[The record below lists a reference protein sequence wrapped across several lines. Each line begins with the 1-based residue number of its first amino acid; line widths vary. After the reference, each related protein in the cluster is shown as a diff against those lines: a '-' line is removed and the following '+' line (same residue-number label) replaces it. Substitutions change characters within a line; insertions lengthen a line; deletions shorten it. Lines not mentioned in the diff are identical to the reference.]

1 MSDFPTQSDLF
12 KVGRDEILAKNSK
25 LRRDVVERDGSD
37 ANILVSTMSA
47 IGDEIVL
54 HLIRMCSGQFLDSAR
69 GQYLRRLVFDRY
81 GLSAKSASAS
91 VGSVSFSTT
100 VATTV
105 PFSIPVGTKLQT
117 SDGRQFA
124 TSTAA
129 TFPANSTGPVIVAVQ
144 SLQAGLSQQAKAGT
158 ITRVLSTIT
167 GAPSTLAVTNT
178 LATSGAA
185 DAESDDDLIAR
196 AKAFWST
203 ARRGTLAAIREAA
216 LAVPGV
222 KRASTFEMLD
232 TLGRPLMRT
241 QLIITDAFTDS
252 LVLLTTTPPAYET
265 QSQMLAEVVYAALD
279 DVRAAGAHID
289 VSVAQVVLQ
298 SIQLALSFDT
308 SANVDVVALS
318 ARAAVVNYV
327 NNLAPSAALVPANIV
342 AALRLVSGLIVTGNE
357 VVSPAGT
364 VTPAKLQVLRTT
376 LQMVSTFSTNPNRAL
391 QSTLNP
397 DSV

>member
-1 MSDFPTQSDLF
+1 M
-12 KVGRDEILAKNSK
+12 
-25 LRRDVVERDGSD
+25 
-37 ANILVSTMSA
+37 
-47 IGDEIVL
+47 
-54 HLIRMCSGQFLDSAR
+54 
-69 GQYLRRLVFDRY
+69 FDRY
-81 GLSAKSASAS
+81 GISAKSASAS
-91 VGSVSFSTT
+91 VGSVSFSTS

-105 PFSIPVGTKLQT
+105 PFNIPTGTKVQT

-124 TSTAA
+124 TSTQA

-144 SLQAGLSQQAKAGT
+144 SLQAGLSQQAKVGT
-158 ITRVLSTIT
+158 ITRILSTIA

-222 KRASTFEMLD
+222 KRATTFEALD
-232 TLGRPLMRT
+232 TLGRPLLRT

-265 QSQMLAEVVYAALD
+265 QSQMLSEVVYAALE
-279 DVRAAGAHID
+279 DVRAAGTHID
-289 VSVAQVVLQ
+289 VYVAQVVLQ
-298 SIQLALSFDT
+298 PVQLALSFDT
-308 SANVDVVALS
+308 SVNVDVVALA
-318 ARAAVVNYV
+318 ARSAVVNYV
-327 NNLAPSAALVPANIV
+327 NGLAPSTPLVPANIV
-342 AALRLVSGLIVTGNE
+342 EALRLVSGLIITNTE
-357 VVSPAGT
+357 VVSPVGT
-364 VTPAKLQVLRTT
+364 ITPAKLQVLRTT
-376 LQMVSTFSTNPNRAL
+376 LQMVTTSSTNPNRAL
-391 QSTLNP
+391 QSSLNP